1 MTIQVAHWEHFAHQA
16 EVGVR
21 GVGETLDQAFEQV
34 GLALTAVITDP
45 EVVHPTQAVVI
56 ECEATRASLLLQGW
70 LDQLTFEMNT
80 RHMLFRRY
88 EVHLGPPDLGGAL
101 SLYALAWGEAVD
113 PNLHHPAVE
122 VSAATYSELEVS
134 QDEQGHWIAQCVVEV

>member
-1 MTIQVAHWEHFAHQA
+1 MTTGVAHWEHFAHQA

-45 EVVHPTQAVVI
+45 SAVHPTQAVVI
-56 ECEATRASLLLQGW
+56 ECEATRASLLLENW
-70 LDQLTFEMNT
+70 LSQLALEMDT
-80 RHMLFRRY
+80 RHMVFGRF

-101 SLYALAWGEAVD
+101 SLYALVWGEAVD
-113 PNLHHPAVE
+113 PELHPPV
-122 VSAATYSELEVS
+122 VVKGATYDDLEIT
-134 QDEQGHWIAQCVVEV
+134 QDELGHWVAQCVVEI